1 MWAIVKGKDA
11 LAERILGMGPNVDLQ
26 TKVSARGDEGAGDG
40 RNWNTNT

>member
-1 MWAIVKGKDA
+1 MFAIDRDKDA

-26 TKVSARGDEGAGDG
+26 TKVSARGVEGAGDG

>member
-1 MWAIVKGKDA
+1 MVAIRNDKDA

-26 TKVSARGDEGAGDG
+26 TNVSARGDEGAGDG